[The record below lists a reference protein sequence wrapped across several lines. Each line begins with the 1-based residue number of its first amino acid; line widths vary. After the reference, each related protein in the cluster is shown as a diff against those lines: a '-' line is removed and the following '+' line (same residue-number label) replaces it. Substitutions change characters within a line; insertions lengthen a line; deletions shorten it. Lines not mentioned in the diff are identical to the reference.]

1 MKKIKIL
8 IFIISI
14 FTKISCLDNGL
25 GRTPQ
30 RGLNTKT
37 KFNCI
42 VNEEVIKDYI
52 DDIYSS
58 GLIEAGYKYLI
69 IDDCWQSERDG
80 NGKIVP
86 DSSAF
91 PNGMNAIVE
100 YTHEKG
106 LLFGLYSDAGS
117 VTSNG
122 KPGSL
127 GHEVDDAQTYAEWGV
142 DYLKYDN
149 WKKESTKE
157 RYQSMLD
164 ALNQVER
171 PIFYSLGQGGEE
183 DLATWGKDVGNSW
196 RTTED
201 INNNWNSMIEI
212 ININNQW
219 YQYAGQ
225 GGWNDPDILTI
236 GCDGMSLTEY
246 KTQFNLWAI
255 SKAPLI
261 IGCDITTMEEEIK
274 DILKNTEVI
283 AINQDI
289 SGEQG
294 KKIKSTQIFLP
305 DDYTFTITN
314 RDLKLV
320 ECNGG
325 KRTRMVFRR

>member
-14 FTKISCLDNGL
+14 FTKIYCLDNGL

-30 RGLNTKT
+30 MGLSTKT

-52 DDIYSS
+52 DEIYSI

-69 IDDCWQSERDG
+69 IDDCWQYGRDG
-80 NGKIVP
+80 DGKIVLNP
-86 DSSAF
+86 TDF
-91 PNGMNAIVE
+91 PNGMNTIVE
-100 YTHEKG
+100 YAHEKG

-236 GCDGMSLTEY
+236 GCGGMSLTEY